1 MPDEDRI
8 IDVQSVKN
16 HDDIISEPPCG
27 KTCFER
33 GGLTKSAP
41 RNPNDVIMRREL
53 RP

>member
-8 IDVQSVKN
+8 CNVQGVN
-16 HDDIISEPPCG
+16 NRDNIISEPPWII
-27 KTCFER
+27 TRLRR

-41 RNPNDVIMRREL
+41 RDPNDVIMRREL